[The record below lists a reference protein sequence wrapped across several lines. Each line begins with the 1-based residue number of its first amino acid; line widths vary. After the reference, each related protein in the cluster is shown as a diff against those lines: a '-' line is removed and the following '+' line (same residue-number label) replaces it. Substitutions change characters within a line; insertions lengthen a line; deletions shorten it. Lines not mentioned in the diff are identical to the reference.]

1 MRKSKIKPQQ
11 STHKMASLGPG
22 DVILEFPVLEVV
34 VQDGATQAGRQ
45 RPGRVPAVEGEL
57 QLDAPARGRA
67 LFPDPFDGQTVW
79 ERAVGPA
86 GKVLD
91 GIHCSQE
98 Q

>member
-1 MRKSKIKPQQ
+1 
-11 STHKMASLGPG
+11 MALLSSR
-22 DVILEFPVLEVV
+22 DVIPELGVQEVV
-34 VQDGATQAGRQ
+34 LPDGPAQAGRQ

-67 LFPDPFDGQTVW
+67 LFPDPFDGQTVGEW
-79 ERAVGPA
+79 AVGPA